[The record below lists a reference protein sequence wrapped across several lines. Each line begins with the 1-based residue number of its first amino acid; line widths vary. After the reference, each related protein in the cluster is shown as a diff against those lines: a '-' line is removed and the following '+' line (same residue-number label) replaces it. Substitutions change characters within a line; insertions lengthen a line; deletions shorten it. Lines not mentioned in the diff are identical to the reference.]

1 MLAVALAFGVVV
13 YFLWNVRTII
23 LWVVIAAVLATA
35 LEPAAQWLTRH
46 RVRRAFAAIIVSA
59 LAIAVVV
66 GVLAVVITPLVLQS
80 RQLVESIPNVLR
92 DVTKPDSPLG
102 FLETRYHIVERVAHP
117 KASDLRFLLGA
128 RQSLTHAV
136 TTTLSIVAAVLSVF
150 VIMVLLLVE
159 GPRTWAGFLAL
170 LGEDQRERVAV
181 LGGRMQRAVG
191 GYVRGNFLISLIAG
205 SAAWVAM
212 RILDVPHPAPL
223 AVMVGIL
230 DIVPL
235 IGATIGA
242 VLCVIV
248 ALSQGWVIAL
258 ILLVFF
264 LVYQQVENNVL
275 QPVVYSKTVA
285 LSPLTVLVASL
296 AGAAIAGIVGVLIAI
311 PLASA
316 VYILVQDVIEQRRG
330 EVAEEEAAEKAAG
343 SGAPGA
349 SERGLVRG
357 GPQTLREMGDQSQ
370 AAESRIEEAE
380 EGQLE

>member
-1 MLAVALAFGVVV
+1 VLAVALEPGV
-13 YFLWNVRTII
+13 
-23 LWVVIAAVLATA
+23 
-35 LEPAAQWLTRH
+35 QWLTRH

-59 LAIAVVV
+59 ITIAIIA
-66 GVLAVVITPLVLQS
+66 GVLALVITPLALQS
-80 RQLVESIPNVLR
+80 RQLVEGIPNVLR
-92 DVTKPDSPLG
+92 DATGPGSPLH
-102 FLETRYHIVERVAHP
+102 FLETRYHVVERVQHP
-117 KASDLRFLLGA
+117 QASDFRWLLGA

-159 GPRTWAGFLAL
+159 GPRSWAGFLSL
-170 LGEDQRERVAV
+170 LHEEQRERVAR
-181 LGGRMQRAVG
+181 LGDRMQHAVG

-205 SAAWVAM
+205 SAAWIAM
-212 RILDVPHPAPL
+212 MILHVPHPVPL

-242 VLCVIV
+242 VICVLV
-248 ALSQGWVIAL
+248 AISQGWVIAIVLL
-258 ILLVFF
+258 IFF

-296 AGAAIAGIVGVLIAI
+296 AGAAVAGIVGVLIAI

-316 VYILVQDVIEQRRG
+316 AYILVQDLIERRQEEVTEEDAEAQAGLASAG
-330 EVAEEEAAEKAAG
+330 EPAAADAEAAVVD
-343 SGAPGA
+343 APGA
-349 SERGLVRG
+349 SERGLARG
-357 GPQTLREMGDQSQ
+357 GPQTLRDMGDESD
-370 AAESRIEEAE
+370 AAAREIEEAKGAPSGVDDPRSDTGE
-380 EGQLE
+380 